1 MPLHGASGLVPL
13 DAFQAGV
20 RDVCGNFQVLP
31 PQGRR
36 DMRGM
41 ITLNRRQALS
51 VAVVENSAAE
61 IDRDW
66 RCIRQDSAEHLFLVL
81 QKAGHSVMRQG
92 DAQVRLSPGDFMMID
107 SAYPSHFVYG
117 GSGSVQY
124 SVHLNRADFAHRFG
138 ISALGGC
145 SIPGASAIGQAMR
158 ATIDRVLEA
167 EGALPQQ
174 HFVSEAFFNL
184 MGAYLCSL
192 EEGELPT
199 AVTSSDLLVARTRA
213 YITQRFRDPE
223 CTPAAVA
230 AAIGVSL
237 RALQRRFQADGS
249 SLSECLIAA
258 RLDYARQRLLGQEAI
273 AGERISTIAFD
284 AGFNDLSYFNRQ
296 FRARFQA
303 SPGEYRLH
311 TLSPSP
317 KSLTQ

>member
-1 MPLHGASGLVPL
+1 MPFHETSSLVSL
-13 DAFQAGV
+13 EVFQAGV

-31 PQGRR
+31 PQGGR
-36 DMRGM
+36 DMRGI

-92 DAQVRLSPGDFMMID
+92 DAEIRLAPGDFMMID

-117 GSGSVQY
+117 ASGSVQY

-138 ISALGGC
+138 TCALGGC
-145 SIPGASAIGQAMR
+145 SIPGASAIGLAMR

-167 EGALPQQ
+167 EGAVPQQ

-192 EEGELPT
+192 EDGELPS
-199 AVTSSDLLVARTRA
+199 AASSSDLLVARTRA
-213 YITQRFRDPE
+213 YIGQRFRDPD

-230 AAIGVSL
+230 EAMGVGL
-237 RALQRRFQADGS
+237 RALQRRFQAEGS
-249 SLSECLIAA
+249 SLSECLIGA
-258 RLDYARQRLLGQEAI
+258 RLDYVRQRLHGQEATV
-273 AGERISTIAFD
+273 GERISTIAFD

-296 FRARFQA
+296 FRARFNA

-311 TLSPSP
+311 MVSPSP